1 MRYYGSIILQP
12 VMGEV
17 MSYMFDPVG
26 EEPADPE
33 EGGDDFP
40 DRETREQVILH
51 AIHDFTRL
59 F

>member
-17 MSYMFDPVG
+17 MPFMFDPVG

-33 EGGDDFP
+33 EEVMTSQTE
-40 DRETREQVILH
+40 RRVN
-51 AIHDFTRL
+51 R
-59 F
+59 

>member
-1 MRYYGSIILQP
+1 MRYYRSIILQP

-33 EGGDDFP
+33 KGGA
-40 DRETREQVILH
+40 QVFLH
-51 AIHDFTRL
+51 AINDFTRL